1 MTSWCGKRSLYSFT
15 CGESHQLCEFISSKH
30 HIANWYDVLLLI
42 SFYAYTSHDVLFISI
57 LLSIFLHFH
66 SFPLPSGIHTAT
78 ENDHNTIV
86 HPLCAPLQNII
97 TICISCYH
105 VNLIIFTL
113 RQVLLLLRCCVAEVM
128 ILLLLHLFLLL
139 SLLHSYSYWSQR
151 LMTIRCN

>member
-1 MTSWCGKRSLYSFT
+1 ML
-15 CGESHQLCEFISSKH
+15 
-30 HIANWYDVLLLI
+30 
-42 SFYAYTSHDVLFISI
+42 I
-57 LLSIFLHFH
+57 LLMMFCSFRFCWVFFFTFIHFLCRVKYIQPQKMTIIQYDDEQQMVQL
-66 SFPLPSGIHTAT
+66 SSGIT
-78 ENDHNTIV
+78 TILE
-86 HPLCAPLQNII
+86 HWNMLCAPLQNII

-113 RQVLLLLRCCVAEVM
+113 RQVLLLLRCYVAEVM